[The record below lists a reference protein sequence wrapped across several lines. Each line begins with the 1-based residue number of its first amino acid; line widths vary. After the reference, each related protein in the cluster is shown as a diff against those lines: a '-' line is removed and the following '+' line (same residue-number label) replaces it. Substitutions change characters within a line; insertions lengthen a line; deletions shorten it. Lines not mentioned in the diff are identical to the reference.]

1 MTKIQ
6 EPTLEEQVEDANNR
20 REEIFTE
27 LNNLR
32 TNNKKLS
39 QRLINAQ
46 SRWAI
51 EHNIED
57 SDFEATTEQIEE
69 LVTTNKN
76 TLKEFYI
83 KVEGVTNAEE
93 IPTNMWDSLYRAD
106 FGFKESDVLDKLIK
120 LDSLEWVSVY
130 NATLQSQ
137 IRHNQGIK
145 EELSTDSLNATN
157 FEEAIKDFKVLAE
170 DANFKYKQE
179 PRTLS
184 ETKDKYNALSEFI
197 YDNERKH

>member
-1 MTKIQ
+1 MAKIQ

-76 TLKEFYI
+76 TLKNQY
-83 KVEGVTNAEE
+83 E
-93 IPTNMWDSLYRAD
+93 I
-106 FGFKESDVLDKLIK
+106 
-120 LDSLEWVSVY
+120 
-130 NATLQSQ
+130 
-137 IRHNQGIK
+137 
-145 EELSTDSLNATN
+145 
-157 FEEAIKDFKVLAE
+157 
-170 DANFKYKQE
+170 
-179 PRTLS
+179 
-184 ETKDKYNALSEFI
+184 
-197 YDNERKH
+197 